1 MINAKDDPTGAL
13 EELAAHRSGTLG
25 VSARHL
31 DTEEEVHFGADELLP
46 TASVIKLPI
55 LVELMRQVF
64 HDGRSLEARIV
75 LREQDKCGGSGI
87 LKVFDPGLAMTV
99 RDVATLM
106 IVLSDNTAT
115 NLALDVVGGAG
126 SVNSAMD
133 RLGYRT
139 IRLHHRVDFEVIG
152 DDVRRLGEATP
163 REMSAL
169 MHGIATRSVF
179 GPEVSAAVEEVLV
192 QQQYLDQVPRYLRV
206 MPYATDLGLTPE
218 ISVANKTGFFTGTRV
233 DAGIVRFRAGGGY
246 SYAVFYHGS
255 RDTTFLPEA
264 EGNVL
269 AGLVG
274 KALTTHWW
282 PGDQASAVVATAY
295 DTVGVPAGS

>member
-1 MINAKDDPTGAL
+1 MIDAKGGLAGAL
-13 EELAAHRSGTLG
+13 EELASRHSGTLG

-31 DTEEEVHFGADELLP
+31 DTGEEVQSGADELLP

-55 LVELMRQVF
+55 LVELMRQVV
-64 HDGRSLEARIV
+64 HDGRSLEERVV
-75 LREQDKCGGSGI
+75 LRTQDKCGGSGI
-87 LKVFDPGLAMTV
+87 LKVFDPGLAATV

-115 NLALDVVGGAG
+115 NLALDIVGGTEP
-126 SVNSAMD
+126 VNSAMD

-139 IRLHHRVDFEVIG
+139 IRLHGRVDFEVIG

-163 REMSAL
+163 REMAAL

-179 GPEVSAAVEEVLV
+179 GPEVSTAVEEVLA

-206 MPYATDLGLTPE
+206 MPYAAELGLTSE

-233 DAGIVRFRAGGGY
+233 DAGIVRFGAGGGY
-246 SYAVFYHGS
+246 SYAVFHHGS
-255 RDTTFLPEA
+255 QDTTFLPEA

-274 KALTTHWW
+274 KALTAHWW
-282 PGDQASAVVATAY
+282 PGDQANAVVATAY
-295 DTVGVPAGS
+295 DAVGAPVGD